1 MNEEQK
7 KQTPDSPNAPCD
19 EAWGRRISAYIDG
32 EIDAESQAAVEEHL
46 AVCER
51 CRQFRAAI
59 ENLKGITMNMK
70 FAAPSDE
77 AWRLYWKGIYNRI
90 ERGIGWIF
98 LSAGLIILL
107 CYGLYAVFTE
117 FFSDPEVPTLLKI
130 GVACA
135 GVGCITLLVSIIRE
149 KCFRNKT
156 ERYREVDL

>member
-1 MNEEQK
+1 MNEK
-7 KQTPDSPNAPCD
+7 NDKLPVDSPFTPCD
-19 EAWGRRISAYIDG
+19 EAWGARISAFTDG
-32 EIDAESQAAVEEHL
+32 ELDENERKAVEEHL
-46 AVCER
+46 ALCER
-51 CRQFRAAI
+51 CRQFHAAI

-98 LSAGLIILL
+98 LSVGLIILL
-107 CYGLYAVFTE
+107 CYGLYAVFTD
-117 FFSDPEVPTLLKI
+117 FFADPEVPTLLKI

-135 GVGCITLLVSIIRE
+135 GVGTITLLISIIRE
-149 KCFRNKT
+149 KCFRNKN